1 MSVRASNALRGPQAL
16 FRPPSYA
23 RYRNMIKEE
32 PEQMQMQKPKG
43 KRTTRPWPSGQP
55 VPGARSARPIPADP
69 SAKYTIIKIPN
80 TSPAF
85 SSWPTLNKFKPAL
98 QPRAKG
104 TIPPGAKAGVQA
116 TVDTDMEMAIL
127 PYLYN
132 DLGVLIF
139 EGPQWEQ
146 VRIMANI
153 LQSVE
158 CEECR
163 LPKRDWTTG
172 NASFEVKYDK
182 WNVYRIKLN
191 ARKHTEI
198 TFQKN
203 RGKTCSIKPNGLYDL
218 TNIALEKWKADG
230 IGGPVPVEPVPG
242 SVNIYIVNHIGGPG
256 LANDTINGSFLP
268 QLHVYVAT
276 GIRDNT
282 IYMSI
287 EFHTVGTR
295 RLVGVTNL
303 KLSPSFKM
311 PSTKDMAEKPPQGV
325 DKTTNFDQKFV
336 SVEEKM
342 KASRKGDT
350 YPKKQASQPPPTHA
364 SGIETPKEL
373 YEKLIPSNTNRNSE
387 IYRRAMFKVYKLEH
401 KLWAQRERALR
412 KEKKVQRRTKSF
424 TRKHKIRLAAVAQ
437 IEEKYLDADGEA

>member
-1 MSVRASNALRGPQAL
+1 MPSRSLESRLLANIPELTRKLTIMPVRASNALRGSRAL
-16 FRPPSYA
+16 LRPPSYA
-23 RYRNMIKEE
+23 RYGNMIKEE
-32 PEQMQMQKPKG
+32 PEQIQMQKPKG
-43 KRTTRPWPSGQP
+43 KQTTRPWPSGLLAP
-55 VPGARSARPIPADP
+55 EARSACPIPADP

-80 TSPAF
+80 ASTAF
-85 SSWPTLNKFKPAL
+85 SSWPTLNKFKPTL
-98 QPRAKG
+98 HPRTRG
-104 TIPPGAKAGVQA
+104 TIPPGASSGIQA
-116 TVDTDMEMAIL
+116 SVDPDMEMAIL

-182 WNVYRIKLN
+182 WNVYRIKLD
-191 ARKHTEI
+191 ARKHTET
-198 TFQKN
+198 TFQRKH
-203 RGKTCSIKPNGLYDL
+203 GKKRSIKPNGLYDL

-230 IGGPVPVEPVPG
+230 VGGPVPVEPVPG
-242 SVNIYIVNHIGGPG
+242 SINMYIVNHIGGPG
-256 LANDTINGSFLP
+256 LANDTINGSYLP

-303 KLSPSFKM
+303 KLSPTSEI
-311 PSTKDMAEKPPQGV
+311 PSTKDTAEKPPQRV
-325 DKTTNFDQKFV
+325 DKTTKFDQTFA
-336 SVEEKM
+336 SVEEKI
-342 KASRKGDT
+342 KASSKEDI
-350 YPKKQASQPPPTHA
+350 YSLKPASQPPPTHA
-364 SGIETPKEL
+364 SGIKTPKEL
-373 YEKLIPSNTNRNSE
+373 YEKLVPSNTNRNSE

-401 KLWAQRERALR
+401 KLWA
-412 KEKKVQRRTKSF
+412 
-424 TRKHKIRLAAVAQ
+424 
-437 IEEKYLDADGEA
+437 

>member
-1 MSVRASNALRGPQAL
+1 MPVRASNALRGPRAL

-23 RYRNMIKEE
+23 RYGNMIKEE
-32 PEQMQMQKPKG
+32 PEQMQTQKPKG
-43 KRTTRPWPSGQP
+43 KRTTRPWPSGLL

-80 TSPAF
+80 TSIAF

-98 QPRAKG
+98 QPRTRG
-104 TIPPGAKAGVQA
+104 TIPPGAISGIQA
-116 TVDTDMEMAIL
+116 SVDPDMEMAIL

-182 WNVYRIKLN
+182 WNVK
-191 ARKHTEI
+191 
-198 TFQKN
+198 
-203 RGKTCSIKPNGLYDL
+203 RGKKCSIKPNGLYDL
-218 TNIALEKWKADG
+218 TNIALENWKADG

-242 SVNIYIVNHIGGPG
+242 SINMYIVNHIGGPG
-256 LANDTINGSFLP
+256 LANDTINGSYLP

-276 GIRDNT
+276 GIRDSS

-303 KLSPSFKM
+303 KLSPTFEI
-311 PSTKDMAEKPPQGV
+311 PSTKDTAEKPPQGV
-325 DKTTNFDQKFV
+325 DKTTKFDPKFA
-336 SVEEKM
+336 SPEEKIR
-342 KASRKGDT
+342 AGRKGDT
-350 YPKKQASQPPPTHA
+350 YSLKQASQPPPTHA

-373 YEKLIPSNTNRNSE
+373 YEKLVPSNTNRNSE
-387 IYRRAMFKVYKLEH
+387 IHRRAMFKVYKLEH
-401 KLWAQRERALR
+401 KLWAQRKRALR
-412 KEKKVQRRTKSF
+412 KEKKVQSRTKSL
-424 TRKHKIRLAAVAQ
+424 TKRHERRLAAVAQ
-437 IEEKYLDADGEA
+437 IEQKYLDADGEP